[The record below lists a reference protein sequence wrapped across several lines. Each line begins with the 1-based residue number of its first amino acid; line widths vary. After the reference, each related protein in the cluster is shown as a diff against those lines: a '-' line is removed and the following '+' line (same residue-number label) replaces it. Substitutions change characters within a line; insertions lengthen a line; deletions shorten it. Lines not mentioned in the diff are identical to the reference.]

1 MNRCNIG
8 KIGIGLV
15 FCVLSG
21 IACADLP
28 KPTATIEA
36 RATIV
41 RGCQLSN
48 IEQMLS
54 FNKQAAMTQS
64 KVEAHIENTSQS
76 WSIRCTANTPVS
88 IKLNNGENFLNDHWR
103 MKHQTKDEYIPY
115 LFFQDSGEQFE
126 YKAGEAVNLSATN
139 EQQAILRF
147 SFFALVDLNNGNQ
160 ARSAGIYKD
169 SVAITIAW

>member
-15 FCVLSG
+15 LCVLSS

-54 FNKQAAMTQS
+54 FNKQAA
-64 KVEAHIENTSQS
+64 V
-76 WSIRCTANTPVS
+76 
-88 IKLNNGENFLNDHWR
+88 KL
-103 MKHQTKDEYIPY
+103 KH
-115 LFFQDSGEQFE
+115 
-126 YKAGEAVNLSATN
+126 
-139 EQQAILRF
+139 ILRIQAKVGV
-147 SFFALVDLNNGNQ
+147 FAVRQTHRYRLN
-160 ARSAGIYKD
+160 
-169 SVAITIAW
+169 